1 MDCPACGATVSSE
14 APTCPRCGRPL
25 PGGPGAPPAA
35 SPPNDRAVGWL
46 IFGILAVVALALGV
60 LGVGVYRLI
69 ERANQRHPEEIV
81 DFVDTTA
88 APAAHGEALPDFVAS
103 AEAESRRETP
113 ADSNGPR
120 ALPPDDST
128 LELSEVEAPPE
139 LLNRDRVAAELS
151 REHPPLLRDA
161 GVTGSVTLRMRIR
174 ADGSVDVSS
183 ITVEE
188 STHFAFSAAA
198 KRVAMS
204 MRFSPAWV
212 EGKPVR
218 VWVTLPVTFQLY
230 Q

>member
-1 MDCPACGATVSSE
+1 V
-14 APTCPRCGRPL
+14 
-25 PGGPGAPPAA
+25 PPAA

-69 ERANQRHPEEIV
+69 ERANQRGERHPEELV

-88 APAAHGEALPDFVAS
+88 APAAHGEALPDFVDS
-103 AEAESRRETP
+103 AVAESRRETP

-128 LELSEVEAPPE
+128 LELSAVDVQPA
-139 LLNRDRVAAELS
+139 LLNRAEVAAGLS
-151 REHPPLLRDA
+151 RFYPPVLRDA
-161 GVTGSVTLRMRIR
+161 GVTGWVSLRMRVR
-174 ADGSVDVSS
+174 SDGSVDVSS

-198 KRVAMS
+198 KRWAMS
-204 MRFSPAWV
+204 MRFSPARV
-212 EGKPVR
+212 GGKHVP
-218 VWVTLPVTFQLY
+218 VWVNIPVTFQLE